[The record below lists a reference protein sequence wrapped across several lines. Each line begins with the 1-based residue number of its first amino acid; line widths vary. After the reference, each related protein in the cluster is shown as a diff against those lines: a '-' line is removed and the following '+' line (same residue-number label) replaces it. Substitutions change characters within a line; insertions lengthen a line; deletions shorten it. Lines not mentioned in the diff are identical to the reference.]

1 MQIPTISYFFFIG
14 SGVLLKN
21 VLKDM
26 FPTECDD
33 KSNTWHVIFEG
44 ADDYETSTPLS
55 HILDEE
61 NDCLLATKMNGEN
74 ISPDHGYPIRV
85 ILPGIAG
92 ARNVKWLQSIKVS
105 KKASNSP
112 WNAYYY
118 KEQDLNFVAEAHKML
133 DKDYR
138 VFYNSWY

>member
-55 HILDEE
+55 HILGEE
-61 NDCLLATKMNGEN
+61 NDCLLATKMNIFLGE
-74 ISPDHGYPIRV
+74 
-85 ILPGIAG
+85 ILFSV
-92 ARNVKWLQSIKVS
+92 RTRKVLLEIDS
-105 KKASNSP
+105 
-112 WNAYYY
+112 
-118 KEQDLNFVAEAHKML
+118 DLL
-133 DKDYR
+133 
-138 VFYNSWY
+138 

>member
-92 ARNVKWLQSIKVS
+92 ARNVKWLKSPKYRKGIQFTVECILLQRTRWFTYTKATINSI
-105 KKASNSP
+105 AG
-112 WNAYYY
+112 
-118 KEQDLNFVAEAHKML
+118 L
-133 DKDYR
+133 
-138 VFYNSWY
+138 

>member
-55 HILDEE
+55 HILGEE

-74 ISPDHGYPIRV
+74 ISPDHGYPIRE
-85 ILPGIAG
+85 LFYLE
-92 ARNVKWLQSIKVS
+92 LQVQ
-105 KKASNSP
+105 
-112 WNAYYY
+112 
-118 KEQDLNFVAEAHKML
+118 EM
-133 DKDYR
+133 
-138 VFYNSWY
+138 